1 MYAGYI
7 DSISIIK
14 LGTSV
19 AAYIVF
25 YHDLQTA
32 VVYILTMKRSANC
45 RSKNCNSVFIG
56 HKVLRE
62 TGRQS
67 MMYFIVSDHHCSP
80 YVM

>member
-1 MYAGYI
+1 MPHDIDDNNLQPLMYAGYI

-32 VVYILTMKRSANC
+32 VVYILTM
-45 RSKNCNSVFIG
+45 
-56 HKVLRE
+56 
-62 TGRQS
+62 
-67 MMYFIVSDHHCSP
+67 
-80 YVM
+80 